1 MIGLVERIRKSSMRI
16 LLVRVS
22 ALGDAIHTLPALDLL
37 KKQLPHANIDW
48 LVQQKNF
55 GIVSHIPGINQVY
68 TLHDHYLRPAQ
79 LRKTFALLKILR
91 NNRYDL
97 VIDFQGLCK
106 TSFLC
111 AALDLPSIGFSWHT
125 AREGLSSTVHLH
137 TVVVPKTISIIEK
150 NKALA
155 LAAVGVVRRIDRRS
169 ELCHPG
175 SESGVTKDNFP
186 PGVIPTP
193 LDSAP
198 QPSTTAQQ
206 NVTSWLNKH
215 HARRLVILTPNTTWD
230 SKHWP
235 IERWEELALKLL
247 PLPHHTVMCVGQKF
261 GKQGASLATFIEQH
275 NLPIVIAPAWS
286 LDELFAVMHKTD
298 VIVAP
303 DTGLL
308 HIADSIGV
316 HTIGLYGPTL
326 AQRHGPQITSRNKE
340 LCFQVSCSHEY
351 QKTHGASDCMNQLS
365 AQAVIERINTV
376 VSEKNR
382 LLFSHQQVQ

>member
-1 MIGLVERIRKSSMRI
+1 MIGRLERIRKSSMRI

-37 KKQLPHANIDW
+37 KKQLPPAHIDW

-55 GIVSHIPGINQVY
+55 GIVSHIPGINRVY

-79 LRKTFALLKILR
+79 LRKTFALLNTLR

-111 AALDLPSIGFSWHT
+111 AALDLPSIGFDWRT
-125 AREGLSSTVHLH
+125 AREWLSSVVHHH
-137 TVVVPKTISIIEK
+137 TVAVPKTTNIIEK

-155 LAAVGVVRRIDRRS
+155 LAAVEVVRRMDLESQS
-169 ELCHPG
+169 EMPENKEPNASFLI
-175 SESGVTKDNFP
+175 ST
-186 PGVIPTP
+186 
-193 LDSAP
+193 P
-198 QPSTTAQQ
+198 QPSAAAQQ
-206 NVTSWLNKH
+206 NVNAWLNKH
-215 HARRLVILTPNTTWD
+215 QAHRLVILTPNTTWD

-235 IERWEELALKLL
+235 LSRWEELALKLQ
-247 PLPHHTVMCVGQKF
+247 PLPHHMVVCIGQKF
-261 GKQGASLATFIEQH
+261 GKQGARLAAFIEQH
-275 NLPIVIAPAWS
+275 NLPIVIAPSWS

-298 VIVAP
+298 LIVAP

-326 AQRHGPQITSRNKE
+326 VQRHGPQITPGNKK

-351 QKTHGASDCMNQLS
+351 QKTHVSLNCMNQLS
-365 AQAVIERINTV
+365 ADTVIERIHAVILST
-376 VSEKNR
+376 
-382 LLFSHQQVQ
+382 Q